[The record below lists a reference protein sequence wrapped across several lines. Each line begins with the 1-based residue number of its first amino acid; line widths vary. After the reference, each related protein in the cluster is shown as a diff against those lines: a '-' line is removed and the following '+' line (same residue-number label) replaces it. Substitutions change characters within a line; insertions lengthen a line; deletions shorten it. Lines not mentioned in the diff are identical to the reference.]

1 MSSTG
6 VLLIDEGDLPSLVGL
21 ALERAPERVVLWHA
35 RGSDDAAQRRLAAV
49 QEHSQAFSVE
59 RVVIAQG
66 VGTVSGESASSPEAL
81 DQGVQLLSAAATA
94 IRLNCPRMV
103 WPVQIGSNSSRIC
116 QTVQRANLVVALAE
130 IGAQKNSL
138 MIDVPLIDLGE
149 TQIVDLAVDQG
160 VLGLAFWPCETG
172 TQDMPCGTCAGCRRW
187 SGGFETQGQPWPWA
201 AETVAAG

>member
-1 MSSTG
+1 MSSTS

-35 RGSDDAAQRRLAAV
+35 RGSDDAAQPRLAAV
-49 QEHSQAFSVE
+49 QEHGKAFSVQ
-59 RVVIAQG
+59 RVVVAQG
-66 VGTVSGESASSPEAL
+66 AGGVPRESSSSAAAL
-81 DQGVQLLSAAATA
+81 DQSVRLLSAAAAA
-94 IRLNCPRMV
+94 IRFNCPRMV

-116 QTVQRANLVVALAE
+116 QTVQRANLVVALAG

-172 TQDMPCGTCAGCRRW
+172 TQDMPCGACAGCQRW
-187 SGGFETQGQPWPWA
+187 SGGFDGRGQPWPWT
-201 AETVAAG
+201 AEAVAAG

>member
-1 MSSTG
+1 M
-6 VLLIDEGDLPSLVGL
+6 
-21 ALERAPERVVLWHA
+21 LWHA
-35 RGSDDAAQRRLAAV
+35 RGSDDPAQRRLAAV
-49 QEHSQAFSVE
+49 QEHGKAFSVQ
-59 RVVIAQG
+59 RVVVAQG
-66 VGTVSGESASSPEAL
+66 AAGAVPDEPSSSAEAL
-81 DQGVQLLSAAATA
+81 DQSVRLLSAAAAA

-103 WPVQIGSNSSRIC
+103 WPVQIGSNSTRIC

-172 TQDMPCGTCAGCRRW
+172 TQDMPCGACPGCRRW
-187 SGGFETQGQPWPWA
+187 SGGFDGRGQPWPWA
-201 AETVAAG
+201 AEAVAAGYPLPRWKRRRNLRVSP

>member
-35 RGSDDAAQRRLAAV
+35 HGSDDAAQPRLAAV
-49 QEHSQAFSVE
+49 QEHGQAFSVQ
-59 RVVIAQG
+59 RVVVVQG
-66 VGTVSGESASSPEAL
+66 AGVVTGAPASSTEAL
-81 DQGVQLLSAAATA
+81 AQSVRLLSAAAAA

-116 QTVQRANLVVALAE
+116 QAVQRANLVVALAE
-130 IGAQKNSL
+130 IGAQKDSL
-138 MIDVPLIDLGE
+138 MIDVPLIDLDE

-160 VLGLAFWPCETG
+160 VLGLAFWPCEKG
-172 TQDMPCGTCAGCRRW
+172 SQDMPCGACAGCRRW
-187 SGGFETQGQPWPWA
+187 SAGFDGRGQPWPWA

>member
-1 MSSTG
+1 MSSVG

-49 QEHSQAFSVE
+49 QEHGQAFSVQ
-59 RVVIAQG
+59 RVVVDQG
-66 VGTVSGESASSPEAL
+66 AGAVPGESSSSADAL
-81 DQGVQLLSAAATA
+81 TQSVRLLSAAAAA

-172 TQDMPCGTCAGCRRW
+172 KQDMPCGACAGCRRW
-187 SGGFETQGQPWPWA
+187 SRGFDGRGQPWQWA
-201 AETVAAG
+201 AEAVAAG

>member
-1 MSSTG
+1 MSSGG

-21 ALERAPERVVLWHA
+21 ALERDPERVVLWHA
-35 RGSDDAAQRRLAAV
+35 RGSGDAAQRRLAAV
-49 QEHSQAFSVE
+49 QEHGKAFSVQ
-59 RVVIAQG
+59 RVLVAEG
-66 VGTVSGESASSPEAL
+66 AGAVHDEPSSSAEAL
-81 DQGVQLLSAAATA
+81 DQSVRLLSAAAAA

-160 VLGLAFWPCETG
+160 VLGVEFWPCERG
-172 TQDMPCGTCAGCRRW
+172 TQDIPCGACAGCRRW
-187 SGGFETQGQPWPWA
+187 SAGFDDRGQPWPWA
-201 AETVAAG
+201 AEGVTAC

>member
-35 RGSDDAAQRRLAAV
+35 RGSDDAAQPRLAAV
-49 QEHSQAFSVE
+49 QEHGKAFSVQ
-59 RVVIAQG
+59 RVVVAQG
-66 VGTVSGESASSPEAL
+66 AGGVAGESSSSTEAL
-81 DQGVQLLSAAATA
+81 AQSVRLLSAADAA
-94 IRLNCPRMV
+94 IRFNCPRLV

-160 VLGLAFWPCETG
+160 VLGLAFWPCEKG
-172 TQDMPCGTCAGCRRW
+172 TQDMPCGACAGCRRW
-187 SGGFETQGQPWPWA
+187 SGGFDGRGQPWPWA

>member
-6 VLLIDEGDLPSLVGL
+6 VLLIDEGDLPSLVAL

-35 RGSDDAAQRRLAAV
+35 RGSDDAAQRQLAAV
-49 QEHSQAFSVE
+49 QEHGKAFSVQ
-59 RVVIAQG
+59 RVVVAQG
-66 VGTVSGESASSPEAL
+66 VETVPGDSSSSAEAL
-81 DQGVQLLSAAATA
+81 DQSVRLVSAAAAA

-103 WPVQIGSNSSRIC
+103 WPVQVGSKSSRIC

-130 IGAQKNSL
+130 VGAQKNSL

-160 VLGLAFWPCETG
+160 VLGLAFWPCEAG
-172 TQDMPCGTCAGCRRW
+172 TQDMPCGACAGCRRW
-187 SGGFETQGQPWPWA
+187 SAGFDGRGQPWPWA
-201 AETVAAG
+201 AEAVAAG

>member
-21 ALERAPERVVLWHA
+21 ALERAPEQVVLWHA

-49 QEHSQAFSVE
+49 QEHGKAFSVQ
-59 RVVIAQG
+59 RVVVAQVAGG
-66 VGTVSGESASSPEAL
+66 VPGESSSAAEAL
-81 DQGVQLLSAAATA
+81 DRSVRLLSGAAAA
-94 IRLNCPRMV
+94 MRLNCPRMV

-160 VLGLAFWPCETG
+160 VLGLAFWPCEKG
-172 TQDMPCGTCAGCRRW
+172 TQDMPCGACAGCRRW
-187 SGGFETQGQPWPWA
+187 SGGFDARGQPWPWA
-201 AETVAAG
+201 AEAVPAG

>member
-49 QEHSQAFSVE
+49 QEHGKAFSVQ
-59 RVVIAQG
+59 RVVVAQVAGG
-66 VGTVSGESASSPEAL
+66 VPGESSSSAAGL
-81 DQGVQLLSAAATA
+81 DQCVRLLSAAAAA
-94 IRLNCPRMV
+94 IRLNCPRIV

-172 TQDMPCGTCAGCRRW
+172 TQDTPCGACAGCRRW
-187 SGGFETQGQPWPWA
+187 SAGFDGRGQPWPWA
-201 AETVAAG
+201 AEAVTAG